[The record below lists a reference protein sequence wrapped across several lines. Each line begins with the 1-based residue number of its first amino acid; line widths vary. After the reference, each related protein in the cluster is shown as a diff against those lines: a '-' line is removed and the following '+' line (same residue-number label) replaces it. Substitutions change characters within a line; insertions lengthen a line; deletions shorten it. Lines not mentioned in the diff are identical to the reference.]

1 MTILLLGAQKGGSGK
16 STTAVNLCAQLANAG
31 HDVVLL
37 DADRQSTAAN
47 WANDRAENP
56 ELAKVN
62 CVQKYD
68 NIRPT
73 LLDLNERYAYVVVD
87 TAGRDSRELRTG
99 MTTPDSILIIPFKP
113 SLPDLDTLPF
123 MQKLIIETLDNM
135 NPTLKVYGLLTMAPT
150 NPVIHE
156 TEDAKELLKKFI
168 EIELLKTI
176 VRDRKVYRDAM
187 VEGKGIIEMNNPK
200 AKIEIANLMKEILS
214 GTL

>member
-56 ELAKVN
+56 VLAKVN

-156 TEDAKELLKKFI
+156 TEDAKELLKNFI